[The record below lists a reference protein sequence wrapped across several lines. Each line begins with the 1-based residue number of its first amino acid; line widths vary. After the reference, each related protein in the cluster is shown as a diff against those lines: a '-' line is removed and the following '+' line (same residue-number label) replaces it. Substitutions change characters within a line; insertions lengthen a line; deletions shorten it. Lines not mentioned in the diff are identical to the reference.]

1 MEKYMEMGGNVP
13 GIAAR
18 WEDTMHCRLTAFRPL
33 YLLLV
38 SLPVLWL
45 LAAGCSRKPAAA
57 RENPPGENSV
67 AIDSSLPKPGV
78 LTAQDSLLLPRTE
91 PRLLAS
97 LKRTA
102 CYGRCPVYEIQF
114 YSNGQAI
121 YLGEMNVPL
130 QGIYLAYVPDS
141 TVSQILEKARSI
153 NFFGLSDFYPENGK
167 PIADLPQSITYLND
181 GRQEKTIV
189 NNHLAPVGL
198 LSFERLLDELA
209 REIKWQP
216 KVE

>member
-1 MEKYMEMGGNVP
+1 M
-13 GIAAR
+13 
-18 WEDTMHCRLTAFRPL
+18 
-33 YLLLV
+33 
-38 SLPVLWL
+38 PVLWL
-45 LAAGCSRKPAAA
+45 LAAGCSRKPAAG
-57 RENPPGENSV
+57 RENPPGEDSV
-67 AIDSSLPKPGV
+67 AVDSSPPRPGV

-102 CYGRCPVYEIQF
+102 CYGRCPVYEVQF

-121 YLGEMNVPL
+121 YQGERNVPL
-130 QGIYLAYVPDS
+130 HGIYLAFVSDS
-141 TVSQILEKARSI
+141 TINLILEKAYDI
-153 NFFGLSDFYPENGK
+153 GFFGLSDFYPENGE
-167 PIADLPQSITYLND
+167 PIADLPQSTTYLND

-198 LSFERLLDELA
+198 LSFERFLDELA
-209 REIKWQP
+209 REVAWQP

>member
-1 MEKYMEMGGNVP
+1 MEMRGNMP
-13 GIAAR
+13 ESAAR
-18 WEDTMHCRLTAFRPL
+18 LEDTVHCRLSAFRPL
-33 YLLLV
+33 CLLML
-38 SLPVLWL
+38 SLPVLGL

-57 RENPPGENSV
+57 RENPPGKDSV
-67 AIDSSLPKPGV
+67 AVDSTLPKPGV

-102 CYGRCPVYEIQF
+102 CYGRCPVYEVQF

-141 TVSQILEKARSI
+141 TIRKILEKAYSI
-153 NFFGLSDFYPENGK
+153 DYYSLSDFYPENGE
-167 PIADLPQSITYLND
+167 PIADLPQSIIYLND

-198 LSFERLLDELA
+198 LSFERFLDELA
-209 REIKWQP
+209 REAEWQP